1 MIQVFRLRAGSV
13 AEAPGAEQ
21 SERGIM
27 SITFRDFPLSEAI
40 QRAVAEVGYTE
51 PTPIQAQSIPLILE
65 GKDVIGRSHTGT
77 GKTAA
82 FGLPAIEMIDP
93 DLEGVQVLALCPT
106 RELAMQA
113 AAEVEKFARY
123 KKGVKV
129 VAVYGGASMEKQIF
143 QLKKGA
149 NFVIGTPGRIM
160 DHLRRRTLR
169 LGSLRMVILDE
180 ADEMLNMGFR
190 EDIETILA
198 QAPEERQT
206 VLFSA
211 TMPQPILDI
220 TREYQKDPVMVA
232 IGSERSRTAENIEQF
247 YFDCPMGRK
256 MDVLNLLLAK
266 YDPKLSVVFCNTKKM
281 VDELTEYLTNA
292 GYQAVGIH
300 GDMRQSARTQ
310 VMASFKSHRT
320 RILIATD
327 VAARGIDV
335 ENVDAVF
342 NFDIPQDIE
351 FYVHRIGRTARAGK
365 EGKAYTLISGRRQF
379 YQLRDIMASTGA
391 KIVQAEIPSASEIYE
406 SRLSQFAASLAE
418 SLAQPLPEGE
428 AMLHRL
434 TGMGLTA
441 EQVAEAALERLL
453 AGQRKALPE
462 VQVVS
467 RRGESRDGKQTG
479 VVLSIG
485 RRQRIA
491 PNFILG
497 AIADATGIP
506 GKQVGKIDIYDD
518 YTVVQLGAE
527 DARLT
532 AETMATCR
540 INGHKTEVRLLT
552 KADLAGKNAG
562 GRREERRPDKRGGK
576 PYGRVDGNGRRTDTF
591 QKNGK
596 KKSGWENR
604 EGRSHG
610 DHREG
615 KPSSRRGKKDFRK
628 GQDSRRER

>member
-1 MIQVFRLRAGSV
+1 
-13 AEAPGAEQ
+13 
-21 SERGIM
+21 M

-281 VDELTEYLTNA
+281 VDELSEYLTNA

>member
-169 LGSLRMVILDE
+169 LCSLRMVILDE

-281 VDELTEYLTNA
+281 VDELSEYLTNA

-320 RILIATD
+320 RILIATA

-406 SRLSQFAASLAE
+406 SCLSQFAASLAE

>member
-40 QRAVAEVGYTE
+40 QCAVAEVGYTE

-281 VDELTEYLTNA
+281 VDELSEYLTNA

>member
-1 MIQVFRLRAGSV
+1 MIRVFRLRVGSV

-169 LGSLRMVILDE
+169 LGSLRIVILDE

-220 TREYQKDPVMVA
+220 TREYQKNPVMVA

-281 VDELTEYLTNA
+281 VDELSEYLTNA

-453 AGQRKALPE
+453 AGRRKALPE

-562 GRREERRPDKRGGK
+562 DRREERRPDKRGGK

-591 QKNGK
+591 QKSGK

-615 KPSSRRGKKDFRK
+615 RSSSRRGKKDFHK

>member
-1 MIQVFRLRAGSV
+1 MRNSQK
-13 AEAPGAEQ
+13 
-21 SERGIM
+21 RGFM

-40 QRAVAEVGYTE
+40 QRAIAEVGYTE

-93 DLEGVQVLALCPT
+93 ELEGVQVLALCPT

-129 VAVYGGASMEKQIF
+129 AAVFGGASMEKQIF

-149 NFVIGTPGRIM
+149 NFVIGTPGRVM

-169 LGSLRMVILDE
+169 LGSLQMVILDE

-198 QAPEERQT
+198 QAPVERQT

-220 TREYQKDPVMVA
+220 TREYQQDPVMVA
-232 IGSERSRTAENIEQF
+232 IGNERSRTAENIEQF

-281 VDELTEYLTNA
+281 VDELSEYLTSA

-351 FYVHRIGRTARAGK
+351 FYVHRIGRTARAGR

-379 YQLRDIMASTGA
+379 YQLRDIMSSTGA
-391 KIVQAEIPSASEIYE
+391 KIQQAEIPSAAEIYE
-406 SRLSQFAASLAE
+406 SRRSQFAAGVIE
-418 SLAQPLPEGE
+418 SLSQPQPEGE
-428 AMLHRL
+428 AMLRRL
-434 TGMGLTA
+434 TEMGFTA
-441 EQVAEAALERLL
+441 EQVAEVALERLL
-453 AGQRKALPE
+453 AGERKALPE
-462 VQVVS
+462 VQVIS

-506 GKQVGKIDIYDD
+506 GKKVGKIDIYDD
-518 YTVVQLGAE
+518 YTVVQLCDE

-532 AETMATCR
+532 AETMASCR

-552 KADLAGKNAG
+552 KADLAGKNGG
-562 GRREERRPDKRGGK
+562 GRREDRRPEKRGGGK
-576 PYGRVDGNGRRTDTF
+576 PYGRVDGNGRRTDNF

-596 KKSGWENR
+596 KKNWENR
-604 EGRSHG
+604 ENREN
-610 DHREG
+610 REG
-615 KPSSRRGKKDFRK
+615 KPFRRGKKDFRK
-628 GQDSRRER
+628 GQDFRRDR

>member
-13 AEAPGAEQ
+13 AEAPVRN
-21 SERGIM
+21 SPERGIM

-281 VDELTEYLTNA
+281 VDELSEYLTNA

>member
-169 LGSLRMVILDE
+169 LGSLRVVILDE

-281 VDELTEYLTNA
+281 VDELSEYLTNA

-576 PYGRVDGNGRRTDTF
+576 PYGRVDGNGHRTDTF

-596 KKSGWENR
+596 KKSGRENR
-604 EGRSHG
+604 EDRSHG

>member
-1 MIQVFRLRAGSV
+1 
-13 AEAPGAEQ
+13 
-21 SERGIM
+21 M

-169 LGSLRMVILDE
+169 LGSLRVVILDE

-281 VDELTEYLTNA
+281 VDELSEYLTNA

-320 RILIATD
+320 SILIATD

-391 KIVQAEIPSASEIYE
+391 KIIQAEIPSASEIYE

>member
-281 VDELTEYLTNA
+281 VVELSEYLTNA

>member
-1 MIQVFRLRAGSV
+1 
-13 AEAPGAEQ
+13 
-21 SERGIM
+21 M

-281 VDELTEYLTNA
+281 VDELSEYLTNA

-418 SLAQPLPEGE
+418 SLAQPLPEGG

-467 RRGESRDGKQTG
+467 RRGESWDGKQTG

>member
-281 VDELTEYLTNA
+281 VDELSEYLTNA

-467 RRGESRDGKQTG
+467 CRGESRDGKQTG

>member
-266 YDPKLSVVFCNTKKM
+266 YDPKLSVVSCNTKKM
-281 VDELTEYLTNA
+281 VDELSEYLTNA

-406 SRLSQFAASLAE
+406 SCLSQFAASLAE

>member
-93 DLEGVQVLALCPT
+93 DLDGVQVLALCPT

-129 VAVYGGASMEKQIF
+129 VAVYGGASTEKQIF

-169 LGSLRMVILDE
+169 LCSLRMVILDE

-281 VDELTEYLTNA
+281 VDELSEYLTNA

>member
-65 GKDVIGRSHTGT
+65 GKEVIGRSHTGT

-281 VDELTEYLTNA
+281 VDELSEYLTNA

-540 INGHKTEVRLLT
+540 LNGHKTEVRLLT

>member
-1 MIQVFRLRAGSV
+1 MIQVFRLRASSV

-169 LGSLRMVILDE
+169 LGSLRVVILDE

-281 VDELTEYLTNA
+281 VDELSEYLTNA

-418 SLAQPLPEGE
+418 SLVQPLPEGE

-562 GRREERRPDKRGGK
+562 SRREERRSDKRGGK

>member
-1 MIQVFRLRAGSV
+1 
-13 AEAPGAEQ
+13 
-21 SERGIM
+21 M

-281 VDELTEYLTNA
+281 VDELSEYLTNA

-610 DHREG
+610 DYREG

>member
-129 VAVYGGASMEKQIF
+129 VAVYGGVSMEKQIF

-281 VDELTEYLTNA
+281 VDELSEYLTNA

>member
-1 MIQVFRLRAGSV
+1 
-13 AEAPGAEQ
+13 
-21 SERGIM
+21 M

-220 TREYQKDPVMVA
+220 TREYQKNPVMVA

-281 VDELTEYLTNA
+281 VDELSEYLTNA

>member
-281 VDELTEYLTNA
+281 VDELSEYLTNA

-365 EGKAYTLISGRRQF
+365 EGKAYTLISGRQQF

-428 AMLHRL
+428 GMLHRL

>member
-1 MIQVFRLRAGSV
+1 
-13 AEAPGAEQ
+13 
-21 SERGIM
+21 M

-169 LGSLRMVILDE
+169 LGSLRVVILDE

-281 VDELTEYLTNA
+281 VDELSEYLTNA

>member
-1 MIQVFRLRAGSV
+1 
-13 AEAPGAEQ
+13 
-21 SERGIM
+21 M

-220 TREYQKDPVMVA
+220 TREYQKYPVMVA

-281 VDELTEYLTNA
+281 VDELSEYLTNA

>member
-281 VDELTEYLTNA
+281 VDELSEYLTNA

-615 KPSSRRGKKDFRK
+615 KPSSHRGKKDFRK

>member
-1 MIQVFRLRAGSV
+1 
-13 AEAPGAEQ
+13 
-21 SERGIM
+21 M

-169 LGSLRMVILDE
+169 LCSLRMVILDE

-281 VDELTEYLTNA
+281 VDELSEYLTNA

-467 RRGESRDGKQTG
+467 CRGESRDGKQTG

>member
-281 VDELTEYLTNA
+281 VDELSEYLTNA

-453 AGQRKALPE
+453 AGQRKTLPE

>member
-1 MIQVFRLRAGSV
+1 MIRVFRLRVGSV

-169 LGSLRMVILDE
+169 LGSLRIVILDE

-220 TREYQKDPVMVA
+220 TREYQKNPVMVA

-281 VDELTEYLTNA
+281 VDELSEYLTNA

-576 PYGRVDGNGRRTDTF
+576 PYGRVDGNGRRTDAF
-591 QKNGK
+591 QKSGK

-604 EGRSHG
+604 EGHSHG

-615 KPSSRRGKKDFRK
+615 RSSSRRGKKDFHK

>member
-123 KKGVKV
+123 KKV

-281 VDELTEYLTNA
+281 VDELSEYLTNA

>member
-1 MIQVFRLRAGSV
+1 
-13 AEAPGAEQ
+13 
-21 SERGIM
+21 M

-281 VDELTEYLTNA
+281 VDELSEYLTNA

-418 SLAQPLPEGE
+418 SLAQPLSEGE

>member
-1 MIQVFRLRAGSV
+1 
-13 AEAPGAEQ
+13 
-21 SERGIM
+21 M

-169 LGSLRMVILDE
+169 LGSLRVVILDE

-281 VDELTEYLTNA
+281 VDELSEYLTNA
-292 GYQAVGIH
+292 DYQAVGIH

-391 KIVQAEIPSASEIYE
+391 KIIQAEIPSASEIYE

>member
-169 LGSLRMVILDE
+169 LGSLRVVILDE

-281 VDELTEYLTNA
+281 VDELSEYLTNA

-596 KKSGWENR
+596 KKSGRENR
-604 EGRSHG
+604 EDRSHG

>member
-169 LGSLRMVILDE
+169 LCSLRMVILDE

-281 VDELTEYLTNA
+281 VDELSEYLTNA

-391 KIVQAEIPSASEIYE
+391 KIIQAEIPSASEIYE

>member
-1 MIQVFRLRAGSV
+1 M
-13 AEAPGAEQ
+13 
-21 SERGIM
+21 
-27 SITFRDFPLSEAI
+27 
-40 QRAVAEVGYTE
+40 
-51 PTPIQAQSIPLILE
+51 
-65 GKDVIGRSHTGT
+65 
-77 GKTAA
+77 
-82 FGLPAIEMIDP
+82 
-93 DLEGVQVLALCPT
+93 
-106 RELAMQA
+106 
-113 AAEVEKFARY
+113 
-123 KKGVKV
+123 
-129 VAVYGGASMEKQIF
+129 
-143 QLKKGA
+143 
-149 NFVIGTPGRIM
+149 
-160 DHLRRRTLR
+160 
-169 LGSLRMVILDE
+169 
-180 ADEMLNMGFR
+180 
-190 EDIETILA
+190 
-198 QAPEERQT
+198 
-206 VLFSA
+206 LFSA

-281 VDELTEYLTNA
+281 VDELSEYLTNA

-453 AGQRKALPE
+453 AGQRKALPD
-462 VQVVS
+462 VRVVS

-615 KPSSRRGKKDFRK
+615 KPSSRRGKKEFRK

>member
-1 MIQVFRLRAGSV
+1 MIQVFRLRASSV

-281 VDELTEYLTNA
+281 VDELSEYLTNA

-391 KIVQAEIPSASEIYE
+391 KIVQAEIPSAREIYE

>member
-1 MIQVFRLRAGSV
+1 
-13 AEAPGAEQ
+13 
-21 SERGIM
+21 M

-82 FGLPAIEMIDP
+82 FDLPAIEMIDP

-113 AAEVEKFARY
+113 SAEVEKFARY

-281 VDELTEYLTNA
+281 VDELSEYLTNA

>member
-266 YDPKLSVVFCNTKKM
+266 YDPKLAVVFCNTKKM
-281 VDELTEYLTNA
+281 VDELSEYLTNA

>member
-281 VDELTEYLTNA
+281 VDELSEYLTNA

-310 VMASFKSHRT
+310 VMASFKSHHT

>member
-51 PTPIQAQSIPLILE
+51 PTPIQAQSIPLILD

-281 VDELTEYLTNA
+281 VDELSEYLTNA

-418 SLAQPLPEGE
+418 SLAQPLSEGE

>member
-281 VDELTEYLTNA
+281 VDELSEYLTNA

-418 SLAQPLPEGE
+418 SLAQPMPEGE

>member
-169 LGSLRMVILDE
+169 LGSLRVVILDE

-281 VDELTEYLTNA
+281 VDELSEYLTNA

-391 KIVQAEIPSASEIYE
+391 KIVQAEIPSAREIYE

>member
-169 LGSLRMVILDE
+169 LGSLRIVILDE

-281 VDELTEYLTNA
+281 VDELSEYLTNA

>member
-266 YDPKLSVVFCNTKKM
+266 YDPKLSVASSNTTTK
-281 VDELTEYLTNA
+281 VDERSEYLTNA

-462 VQVVS
+462 VRVVS

-596 KKSGWENR
+596 KKSGWENL
-604 EGRSHG
+604 EGRSHS